1 MSALLAAVRD
11 AEAAVSRRRCEP
23 ASIDPGRRKVA
34 ARGRRF
40 ARQSVGRGTG
50 EPARSKGASMSAQTR
65 KGMPAAGWILIG
77 MVVGILV
84 GYMIFTNFPDKK
96 SASQIAGY
104 ISIISDVFLR
114 LIKMLIGPL
123 VFSTLVVGIAHM
135 GDAASV
141 GRVFGKAIGWFI
153 TASLA
158 SLVLGL
164 IMANLLQPGHNLG
177 LPLPDIGASAN
188 LATSKFTLKD
198 FVSHLVPKSF
208 AEAMANNEI
217 LQIVVFSMFFG
228 VALAALGERG
238 KTLVA
243 AIDELSH
250 AMLKITGYVMKL
262 APLAVM
268 AAMAATVAVNGLEI
282 LLKFA
287 VFMGDFYIGL
297 ILLWALLVFAGF
309 VFLGPRVFKL
319 LVQIKEAFLLSF
331 ATASSEAAYPK
342 ILDALDRFGVK
353 RKISS
358 FVMPMGYSFN
368 LDGSMMYCT
377 FAVLFIAQAYN
388 IQLSIGTQVT
398 MLLILMLTSKG
409 MAGVPRASLVV
420 IAATLNQ
427 FNIPEAGLL
436 LILGVDTFLDMG
448 RSATNAVGNSI
459 ATAVVAKWEHELL
472 SEDAAAANAL
482 VLDVQP
488 ARA

>member
-1 MSALLAAVRD
+1 MK
-11 AEAAVSRRRCEP
+11 
-23 ASIDPGRRKVA
+23 RK
-34 ARGRRF
+34 F
-40 ARQSVGRGTG
+40 
-50 EPARSKGASMSAQTR
+50 P
-65 KGMPAAGWILIG
+65 PAATILAG
-77 MVVGILV
+77 MVIGIIV
-84 GYMIFTNFPDKK
+84 GYMIYVQFPDKK
-96 SASQIAGY
+96 AAAEIAGY
-104 ISIISDVFLR
+104 VSIMSDIFLR

-141 GRVFGKAIGWFI
+141 GRVFAKALGWFI
-153 TASLA
+153 TASLL
-158 SLVLGL
+158 SLILGL
-164 IMANLLQPGHNLG
+164 ILANLLQPGHNLG

-198 FVSHLVPKSF
+198 FVAHLVPKSF

-228 VALAALGERG
+228 VALSSLGDKAR
-238 KTLVA
+238 TLVA
-243 AIDELSH
+243 AIEELSH

-262 APLAVM
+262 APLAVL
-268 AAMAATVAVNGLEI
+268 AAMAATVATNGLAI

-297 ILLWALLVFAGF
+297 FLLWGVLIFAGF
-309 VFLGPRVFKL
+309 VVLGPRVLKL
-319 LVQIKEAFLLSF
+319 LLLIREPFLLSF

-353 RKISS
+353 RKIAA

-377 FAVLFIAQAYN
+377 FATLFIAQAYN
-388 IQLSIGTQVT
+388 IELSLGTQIT
-398 MLLILMLTSKG
+398 MLLVLMLTSKG

-459 ATAVVAKWEHELL
+459 ASAAVAKWEGELL
-472 SEDAAAANAL
+472 PMDQAEAHART
-482 VLDVQP
+482 LDIP
-488 ARA
+488 ATVIVA

>member
-1 MSALLAAVRD
+1 MKFKL
-11 AEAAVSRRRCEP
+11 P
-23 ASIDPGRRKVA
+23 
-34 ARGRRF
+34 
-40 ARQSVGRGTG
+40 
-50 EPARSKGASMSAQTR
+50 
-65 KGMPAAGWILIG
+65 PAATILIA
-77 MVVGILV
+77 MVIGIIV
-84 GYMIFTNFPDKK
+84 GYMVFINFPDKK
-96 SASQIAGY
+96 SAGQIAGY
-104 ISIISDVFLR
+104 ISLFADIFLR

-123 VFSTLVVGIAHM
+123 VFSTLVVGIAHL

-141 GRVFGKAIGWFI
+141 GRVFAKAIAWFI
-153 TASLA
+153 IASLV

-164 IMANLLQPGHNLG
+164 FLANLMQPGENLG

-188 LATSKFTLKD
+188 LATAKFTLKD

-228 VALAALGERG
+228 VALASLGERA

-262 APLAVM
+262 APLAVL

-282 LLKFA
+282 LLRFA

-297 ILLWALLVFAGF
+297 ILLWVILIGAGF
-309 VFLGPRVFKL
+309 LFRGPHVFKL
-319 LVQIKEAFLLSF
+319 LVLIKEAFLLSF

-388 IQLSIGTQVT
+388 IPLSIGTQIT

-459 ATAVVAKWEHELL
+459 ASAVVAKWEGELMP
-472 SEDAAAANAL
+472 EAEAAANAL
-482 VLDVQP
+482 TLDAQSAATLAHP
-488 ARA
+488 AHA

>member
-1 MSALLAAVRD
+1 M
-11 AEAAVSRRRCEP
+11 
-23 ASIDPGRRKVA
+23 RRKLP
-34 ARGRRF
+34 
-40 ARQSVGRGTG
+40 
-50 EPARSKGASMSAQTR
+50 PAV
-65 KGMPAAGWILIG
+65 WILIA
-77 MVVGILV
+77 MVIGIIV
-84 GYMIFTNFPDKK
+84 GYMVFVNFPDKK
-96 SASQIAGY
+96 TATEIAGY
-104 ISIISDVFLR
+104 ISIMSDVFLR

-135 GDAASV
+135 GDAAAV
-141 GRVFGKAIGWFI
+141 GRVFGKALAWFV
-153 TASLA
+153 TASLV
-158 SLVLGL
+158 SLILGL
-164 IMANLLQPGHNLG
+164 VMANILQPGHNLG
-177 LPLPDIGASAN
+177 LPLPDIGSSAN

-198 FVSHLVPKSF
+198 FVSHMVPRSF
-208 AEAMANNEI
+208 VESMANNEI

-228 VALAALGERG
+228 VALASLGEKA
-238 KTLVA
+238 KTLVS
-243 AIDELSH
+243 AIEELSH

-262 APLAVM
+262 APLAVL
-268 AAMAATVAVNGLEI
+268 AAMAATVAVNGLDI

-287 VFMGDFYIGL
+287 VFMGGFYISLFMLWGL
-297 ILLWALLVFAGF
+297 LALAGF
-309 VFLGPRVFKL
+309 IFLGPRILKL
-319 LVQIKEAFLLSF
+319 LSYIREPFLLSF

-342 ILDALDRFGVK
+342 ILIALDRFGVK

-377 FAVLFIAQAYN
+377 FAVLFIAQAYDIN
-388 IQLSIGTQVT
+388 LPIGTQIT

-459 ATAVVAKWEHELL
+459 ATAVVAKWEGELMTQ
-472 SEDAAAANAL
+472 SEAEANARS
-482 VLDVQP
+482 LDAELAATIAHP
-488 ARA
+488 AHA